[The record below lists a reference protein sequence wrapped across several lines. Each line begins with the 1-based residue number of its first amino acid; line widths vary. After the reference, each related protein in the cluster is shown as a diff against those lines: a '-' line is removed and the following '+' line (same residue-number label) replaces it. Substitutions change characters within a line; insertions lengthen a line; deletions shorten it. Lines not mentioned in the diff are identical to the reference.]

1 MHATMTPIL
10 EQIKEQLPRGAKLKD
25 ILYEGADIVLYTE
38 NAEFLLS
45 SGSTIREIVSK
56 IKKRVE
62 VRAAESILESQD
74 KTEKLVKELAP
85 AEAGIRDIFFEPE
98 FSKVI
103 VHAEKPGLVIGKAG
117 ELLRK
122 IKEKTF
128 WTPEVRRAPA
138 IDSDIIKAVRA
149 MLHKEADYR
158 RKFLHK
164 IGERIYGPRNEID
177 WIRVTALGGF
187 REVGRS
193 CVLVSTNNSSA
204 IMDCG
209 LSVSAHHISKPYPYL
224 EAPEFNLQKLDSV
237 VISHAH
243 LDHSGTLPYL
253 YEYGYR
259 GPVYCTRPT
268 RDLMIM
274 LQMDYMSVA
283 QREGKKSPYSSK
295 GIEEMIKHC
304 VTLEWGQVTDIAPD
318 LRLTLGNA
326 GHLLGSASC
335 HLNIADGT
343 YNLLYSLDWTSPI
356 VLINPQG
363 ELVTEPIGKVV
374 DNAIESGELVTDG
387 FVERVENKSGW
398 KAIAFNP
405 ETLKAEVVPVT
416 SFLRHPVTEKLYRIR
431 AEGGKEVTVTTSHNV
446 FQVIDGKVRSVRT
459 KDVRPGQFILAARE
473 LPIEEKE
480 PKIDLTAYSSE
491 LRLRH
496 SSQEIISKVYELR
509 ERAQTLF
516 PENSD
521 EVLSWVAEH
530 FAGDFLKDIA
540 ARRKMKSQTVRKYF
554 EALGVEHHPRR
565 GHSLPSKLRITPR
578 LARFIGYYVAEGSSS
593 NNTVRITNYDQKV
606 LSDSIDI
613 ARTELGIEG
622 MITKNKDNAIFTSRQ
637 LEFLLKRV
645 LGCGENAYSKRI
657 PRAIMTAPAD
667 VVWEFLRG
675 YYIGDGN
682 IRVRTAGCSIA
693 ANSKSLGL
701 IRDIALLLA
710 RFGIVPSMEFNKTS
724 EMYMAHVHSRGHIEN
739 MLNKMNIPEWTGK
752 FISKPQKGSKACAND
767 RVPITAL
774 AMQTQVEINKT
785 SYQDASSVGTLVLP
799 KLAELRQADQ
809 KLLSS
814 CFAFAKVLSIEEIEP
829 TSSYVYDI
837 CIDGYENFLTG
848 QGFLFVHNTGDL
860 KYQNTKL
867 FDRADAELYQRVEGV
882 ITESTY
888 GDGTLPP
895 YDHGEEK
902 LRTLAKAALARGG
915 RVLIPCFA
923 VGRAQSMI
931 VTLMEDPEITVPVY
945 LDGMIWD
952 ATAIHTAYPE
962 YLSRYL
968 QGQILRKQKN
978 PFIDPRLKGIGSGE
992 ERRAVLTTSHP
1003 CVVLSTSGMLQ
1014 GGPAMEY
1021 LKNFAHDARNLLLF
1035 VGYQAEG
1042 TLGRRIQKGW
1052 KYIPVEGRD
1061 EGLELKLEV
1070 QTVEGYSGHS
1080 DARELMAFIRALR
1093 TKPKKIIANH
1103 GESMTISNFV
1113 RNLHKE
1119 FGVETQGP
1127 KILETVRLR

>member
-45 SGSTIREIVSK
+45 AGTTIRDIVGK

-62 VRAAESILESQD
+62 IRAAESILESQE

-85 AEAGIRDIFFEPE
+85 AEAGIRDVFFEPE

-122 IKEKTF
+122 IKEKTY

-149 MLHKEADYR
+149 MQHREADYR

-164 IGERIYGPRNEID
+164 VGERIYGPKNEID

-193 CVLVSTNNSSA
+193 CVLVTTNNSSA
-204 IMDCG
+204 LLDCG
-209 LSVSAHHISKPYPYL
+209 LSVSAHHLSKPYPYL
-224 EAPEFNLQKLDSV
+224 EAPEFNIQKLDSV

-243 LDHSGTLPYL
+243 LDHSGTVPFL

-268 RDLMIM
+268 RDLMIL

-283 QREGKKSPYSSK
+283 QREGKKSPYTSK

-335 HLNIADGT
+335 HLNIGDGA
-343 YNLLYSLDWTSPI
+343 YNLLY
-356 VLINPQG
+356 
-363 ELVTEPIGKVV
+363 
-374 DNAIESGELVTDG
+374 
-387 FVERVENKSGW
+387 
-398 KAIAFNP
+398 
-405 ETLKAEVVPVT
+405 
-416 SFLRHPVTEKLYRIR
+416 
-431 AEGGKEVTVTTSHNV
+431 
-446 FQVIDGKVRSVRT
+446 
-459 KDVRPGQFILAARE
+459 
-473 LPIEEKE
+473 
-480 PKIDLTAYSSE
+480 
-491 LRLRH
+491 
-496 SSQEIISKVYELR
+496 
-509 ERAQTLF
+509 
-516 PENSD
+516 
-521 EVLSWVAEH
+521 
-530 FAGDFLKDIA
+530 
-540 ARRKMKSQTVRKYF
+540 
-554 EALGVEHHPRR
+554 
-565 GHSLPSKLRITPR
+565 
-578 LARFIGYYVAEGSSS
+578 
-593 NNTVRITNYDQKV
+593 
-606 LSDSIDI
+606 
-613 ARTELGIEG
+613 
-622 MITKNKDNAIFTSRQ
+622 
-637 LEFLLKRV
+637 
-645 LGCGENAYSKRI
+645 
-657 PRAIMTAPAD
+657 
-667 VVWEFLRG
+667 
-675 YYIGDGN
+675 
-682 IRVRTAGCSIA
+682 
-693 ANSKSLGL
+693 
-701 IRDIALLLA
+701 
-710 RFGIVPSMEFNKTS
+710 
-724 EMYMAHVHSRGHIEN
+724 
-739 MLNKMNIPEWTGK
+739 
-752 FISKPQKGSKACAND
+752 
-767 RVPITAL
+767 
-774 AMQTQVEINKT
+774 
-785 SYQDASSVGTLVLP
+785 
-799 KLAELRQADQ
+799 
-809 KLLSS
+809 
-814 CFAFAKVLSIEEIEP
+814 
-829 TSSYVYDI
+829 
-837 CIDGYENFLTG
+837 
-848 QGFLFVHNTGDL
+848 TGDL

-867 FDRADAELYQRVEGV
+867 FDKADAELYQRVEGV

-1003 CVVLSTSGMLQ
+1003 CIVLSTSGMLQ

-1021 LKNFAHDARNLLLF
+1021 LKTFAHDPRNLLLF

-1052 KYIPVEGRD
+1052 KYIPIEGRD

-1080 DARELMAFIRALR
+1080 DQKELMAFIRALKTR
-1093 TKPKKIIANH
+1093 PKKILANH
-1103 GESMTISNFV
+1103 GESMKISNFV
-1113 RNLHKE
+1113 RALHRE
-1119 FGVETQGP
+1119 FAVETSGP